1 MRNDKDGVR
10 RNNEEPDA
18 RIIMHEVRVGS
29 MGRALFGVGILIF
42 GAILT
47 LDNLEIL
54 EGENY
59 WDFWPVL
66 LILLGVSH
74 LFAPQGS
81 RKVGWGVLWSVVG
94 IALLLDNL
102 DVIHFNIWE
111 LWPLALVFV
120 GGNML
125 WQVFGRSRGGRR
137 SGLDDSSEFDIMA
150 AMAGVSRRISSKNFK
165 GGAATAIMGGCELDL
180 RDAAIQDGPAEI
192 ELFSFWGGIE
202 LRVPQEW
209 DVRVKGTAIMGGY
222 EDKTASIGDGS
233 QVLIVTGTIFMAG
246 VEIRN

>member
-1 MRNDKDGVR
+1 MRDDQDGIG
-10 RNNEEPDA
+10 RNQERPEEKTTRH
-18 RIIMHEVRVGS
+18 RIRHGS
-29 MGRALFGVGILIF
+29 MSRALFGVGILAV

-47 LDNLEIL
+47 LDNLEIVD
-54 EGENY
+54 GDNY
-59 WDFWPVL
+59 WDFWPLL
-66 LILLGVSH
+66 LILLGATH
-74 LFAPQGS
+74 IFAPQSS
-81 RKVGWGVLWSVVG
+81 RRVGWGMLWSIVG
-94 IALLLDNL
+94 IALLMDNF
-102 DVIHFNIWE
+102 DMIRFNLWE
-111 LWPLALVFV
+111 LWPMVLIFV
-120 GGNML
+120 GGNIL
-125 WQVFGRSRGGRR
+125 WQVFGRGQRR

-222 EDKTASIGDGS
+222 EDKTAGIGDGS